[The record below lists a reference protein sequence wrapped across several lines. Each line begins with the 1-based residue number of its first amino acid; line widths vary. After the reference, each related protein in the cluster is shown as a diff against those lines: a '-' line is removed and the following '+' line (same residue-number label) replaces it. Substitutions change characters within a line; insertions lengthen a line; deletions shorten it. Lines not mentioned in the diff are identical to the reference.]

1 MLSPETEDLLLGL
14 LVCIAEWEERIEAG
28 RTALVGLEDFEPY
41 SSFTALDRFGQGYL
55 TSADLQAFLRTKG
68 LEIAE
73 KAAFQLG
80 KTLDSNGD
88 GKVTYHDFLRFL
100 LPTSKVY
107 LSTIAVSRRP
117 KREGL
122 YGLVEKQLFS
132 LFSLQLE
139 ANRAVERLRAALWS
153 RSDFSL
159 LEGFRCLDEL
169 EAGSISELALR
180 RVLEKAGFSTGS
192 KAIISRFDSDN
203 DGKIGY
209 LDYVELVT
217 PSQPLYREVSNSA
230 TKQTQGLSRT
240 PSPVR
245 PRTLPSS
252 ASPKKPRACDRS
264 FQLIAEL
271 FKLQCELARKVEK
284 TKEELALKADFTL
297 ARLFRCLRKAGKW
310 VPLDAFLAVLQALGL
325 EVSEEDLY
333 LLVGTVE
340 VVLEGK
346 LCAKDLAD
354 LVIPKQIDYARLLT
368 TRICDLSQRFA
379 VTDFSPDTQNSL
391 CLVFS
396 QALESRKS
404 IETCKQRLIGYAD
417 FRPSEAF
424 GELDSGHSGKIT
436 IDQVHS
442 ALKRF
447 GVFTASRDVMGLFW
461 TYDSNQDGCISYA
474 EFVKAVTP
482 RLTLPAKR
490 QSPS

>member
-1 MLSPETEDLLLGL
+1 MLSAETQDLLFGL
-14 LVCIAEWEERIEAG
+14 FVCIAEWEERVEAG
-28 RTALVGLEDFEPY
+28 RTALVGLENFEPY
-41 SSFTALDRFGQGYL
+41 SSFTALDRFSQGYL

-73 KAAFQLG
+73 KAAFHLG

-139 ANRAVERLRAALWS
+139 ANRAIERLRAALWS

-169 EAGSISELALR
+169 EAGAISEFALR
-180 RVLEKAGFSTGS
+180 RVLEKAGISTGS
-192 KAIISRFDSDN
+192 KAIIARFDSDN

-209 LDYVELVT
+209 LDYVELIT
-217 PSQPLYREVSNSA
+217 PSQPLYREISNSA
-230 TKQTQGLSRT
+230 SKQAQGLSRT

-245 PRTLPSS
+245 PRTLPST
-252 ASPKKPRACDRS
+252 ASPHKKSRPCDRS
-264 FQLIAEL
+264 FELIAEL

-310 VPLDAFLAVLQALGL
+310 VPLDAFMAVLRTLGL
-325 EVSEEDLY
+325 EISEEDLY

-346 LCAKDLAD
+346 LSAKDLAEM
-354 LVIPKQIDYARLLT
+354 VIPKQIDYARLLT
-368 TRICDLSQRFA
+368 TRICDLSQRFSI
-379 VTDFSPDTQNSL
+379 TEFCSETQN
-391 CLVFS
+391 CLYSVFA
-396 QALESRKS
+396 QALESRKN

-424 GELDSGHSGKIT
+424 GELDTARSGKIT
-436 IDQVHS
+436 IDQLHC

-447 GVFTASRDVMGLFW
+447 GVFAASRDVMGLFW
-461 TYDSNQDGCISYA
+461 TYDSNQDGSISYA

-482 RLTLPAKR
+482 RLTVPVKG
-490 QSPS
+490 Q

>member
-1 MLSPETEDLLLGL
+1 MLSPETQDLLFGL
-14 LVCIAEWEERIEAG
+14 LVCIAEWEERIESG
-28 RTALVGLEDFEPY
+28 RTVLVGLEDFEPY
-41 SSFTALDRFGQGYL
+41 SSFTALDRFAQGYL

-68 LEIAE
+68 LEITE
-73 KAAFQLG
+73 KAAFHLG

-88 GKVTYHDFLRFL
+88 GKVTYHDFLRFI

-139 ANRAVERLRAALWS
+139 ANRAVERLRGALWS
-153 RSDFSL
+153 CSDFSL
-159 LEGFRCLDEL
+159 LDGFRCLDEL

-180 RVLEKAGFSTGS
+180 RVLEKAGHATGS
-192 KAIISRFDSDN
+192 KAIIARFDSDN

-217 PSQPLYREVSNSA
+217 PSQPLYREVSSSA
-230 TKQTQGLSRT
+230 MKQSQGLSRT
-240 PSPVR
+240 PSPTR
-245 PRTLPSS
+245 PRTLPNST
-252 ASPKKPRACDRS
+252 SPKKKFRPSDRS
-264 FQLIAEL
+264 FELIAEL
-271 FKLQCELARKVEK
+271 FKLQCDLAREVEK
-284 TKEELALKADFTL
+284 TKEELTLKADFTL
-297 ARLFRCLRKAGKW
+297 ARLFRCLRKTGKW
-310 VPLDAFLAVLQALGL
+310 VPLDAFMTVLRTLGL
-325 EVSEEDLY
+325 EISEEDLY

-346 LCAKDLAD
+346 LSAKDIAD
-354 LVIPKQIDYARLLT
+354 MMIPKQIDYARLLT
-368 TRICDLSQRFA
+368 TRICDQSQRFSIN
-379 VTDFSPDTQNSL
+379 DFSAETKDSL
-391 CLVFS
+391 YMVFF
-396 QALESRKS
+396 QALESRKT

-424 GELDSGHSGKIT
+424 GELDSARSGKIT
-436 IDQVHS
+436 IDQLHG

-447 GVFTASRDVMGLFW
+447 GVFAASRDVMGLFW
-461 TYDSNQDGCISYA
+461 SYDANQDGSISYA

-482 RLTLPAKR
+482 RLSLPHKD
-490 QSPS
+490 